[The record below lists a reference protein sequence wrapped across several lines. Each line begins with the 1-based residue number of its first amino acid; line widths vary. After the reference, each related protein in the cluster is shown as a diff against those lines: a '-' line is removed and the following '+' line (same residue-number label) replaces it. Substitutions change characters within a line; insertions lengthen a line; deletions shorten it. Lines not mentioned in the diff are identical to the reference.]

1 MQEYSRDGY
10 TAIGLRIDKEKHMK
24 LLAFCQR
31 AAASGIGFDPYA
43 MARSCLPFVF
53 MPDSTTKTF
62 CSKYVTDALQ
72 FAGVEELMHLVSL
85 LLSVFF
91 LL

>member
-1 MQEYSRDGY
+1 MQDYSRDGY

-31 AAASGIGFDPYA
+31 AAASNIGFDGYA

-53 MPDSTTKTF
+53 MPDNPSKTF

-72 FAGVEELMHLVSL
+72 FAGIEELMYLVSCCFNL
-85 LLSVFF
+85 F
-91 LL
+91 